1 MNPFKPQ
8 EEDHVKLCEKRKK
21 YIEAL
26 RKSQEIECCVCLDRV
41 LLKPTL
47 PERKFGIL
55 PECDHPYCIS
65 CIRTWRS
72 SSRRSGLD
80 VNSALRTCP
89 VCRKRSYFVVPSVTW
104 YSSTEEKQ
112 DIIDNYKAK
121 LRTIDCK
128 HFNFGNGTCPFGG
141 SCFYKHARRDASLE
155 KVVLQFLGSGE
166 EDTSIA
172 KNMRLS
178 SILSNLQIR

>member
-1 MNPFKPQ
+1 MQVLPQKSLRHIPINTSVDYFTDAGYCPCTEPDIQGDNCPTYGKQCLNPFKPQ

-26 RKSQEIECCVCLDRV
+26 RKSEEIECCVCLDRV

-47 PERKFGIL
+47 AERKFGIL

-112 DIIDNYKAK
+112 YIIDNYKAK
-121 LRTIDCK
+121 LR
-128 HFNFGNGTCPFGG
+128 F
-141 SCFYKHARRDASLE
+141 A
-155 KVVLQFLGSGE
+155 
-166 EDTSIA
+166 
-172 KNMRLS
+172 
-178 SILSNLQIR
+178 